1 MVVGLYFLVEE
12 DVVAL
17 MLLSGL
23 RLRPFAGFGLL
34 PFLSDPADYISLLL
48 LLVLLLLFFL
58 LFLNRKVVLL
68 PDFPTKLIV
77 PQSTASILASLPLLY
92 LLLELFNIKSVV

>member
-1 MVVGLYFLVEE
+1 MGLDFLVEE

-23 RLRPFAGFGLL
+23 WLRSFTGFGLL
-34 PFLSDPADYISLLL
+34 SFLADPTGYLSLLL

-77 PQSTASILASLPLLY
+77 PQSTASILASFPLLY